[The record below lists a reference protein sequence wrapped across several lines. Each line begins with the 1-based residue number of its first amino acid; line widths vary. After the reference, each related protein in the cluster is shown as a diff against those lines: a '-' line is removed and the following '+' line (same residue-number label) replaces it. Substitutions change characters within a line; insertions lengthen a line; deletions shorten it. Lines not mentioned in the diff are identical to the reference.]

1 MAVTTAPELGHQP
14 TAVLTVP
21 ARSAEDRVLDAAK
34 RCCDRWGMA
43 KVTIDDIANEAG
55 ISRATLY
62 RLFPGG
68 KDVLYEALR
77 RRETAAFFA
86 ELDEHIARADS
97 FEDLLVRIVVEAT
110 QQLRSD
116 EHLQMMLA
124 SQPGD
129 VAADLTIDG
138 LPVIVE
144 NATALLAPRV
154 ARWIGENRA
163 AELAELLTRIVVSY
177 FLAPSRFVDLGEP
190 ASAGRFVR
198 NHVLPAFPTQ

>member
-1 MAVTTAPELGHQP
+1 MAVVAASGD
-14 TAVLTVP
+14 ATVP
-21 ARSAEDRVLDAAK
+21 SAPTGAVERPSAEDRVLDAAK

-43 KVTIDDIANEAG
+43 KVTIEDIAAEAR

-116 EHLQMMLA
+116 EHLQTMLA
-124 SQPGD
+124 SQPGE
-129 VAADLTIDG
+129 VAADLTVATTCY
-138 LPVIVE
+138 PPSRPSEVISCP
-144 NATALLAPRV
+144 APR
-154 ARWIGENRA
+154 R
-163 AELAELLTRIVVSY
+163 
-177 FLAPSRFVDLGEP
+177 
-190 ASAGRFVR
+190 
-198 NHVLPAFPTQ
+198 

>member
-1 MAVTTAPELGHQP
+1 MGATVLDAVRQP
-14 TAVLTVP
+14 T
-21 ARSAEDRVLDAAK
+21 AEDRVLDATK

-43 KVTIDDIANEAG
+43 KVTVDDIAAEAG
-55 ISRATLY
+55 LSRATLY

-86 ELDEHIARADS
+86 ELDEHIAKVDS
-97 FEDLLVRIVVEAT
+97 FESLLVCIVVEAT
-110 QQLRSD
+110 RQLRSD
-116 EHLQMMLA
+116 EHLQTMLA

-129 VAADLTIDG
+129 VAADLTVDG

-154 ARWIGENRA
+154 ARWIGEARA
-163 AELAELLTRIVVSY
+163 AELAEFLSRFVVSY
-177 FLAPSRFVDLGEP
+177 FLAPSVCVDLGDP
-190 ASAGRFVR
+190 ASADDFIRRYV
-198 NHVLPAFPTQ
+198 VPAFPTQ

>member
-1 MAVTTAPELGHQP
+1 MAVTTAPESGQRLA
-14 TAVLTVP
+14 AVLTVP

-116 EHLQMMLA
+116 EHMQMMLA

-190 ASAGRFVR
+190 DSAGRFVR